1 MAEFGPQLHSLSW
14 GPLLGGDLSLP
25 ASGRPS
31 ILQVGNDFRW
41 MVESFG
47 GGGGS
52 EWRDRGLQ
60 KGEINHQT
68 TYFSNAIWP
77 YSPNGSRI
85 SAEEG
90 SPVSI
95 RVEEES
101 KTCLDLLLTVY
112 TRMTKTQ
119 WST

>member
-1 MAEFGPQLHSLSW
+1 MAELGPQLHSLSR
-14 GPLLGGDLSLP
+14 GPLPGRDLGLP

-31 ILQVGNDFRW
+31 ILQVWNDFRW
-41 MVESFG
+41 TAESSG

-52 EWRDRGLQ
+52 EWRDGGLQ

-77 YSPNGSRI
+77 CSLNGSRI
-85 SAEEG
+85 AAEEG

-95 RVEEES
+95 RVGVQGLS
-101 KTCLDLLLTVY
+101 
-112 TRMTKTQ
+112 
-119 WST
+119 